1 MANAKP
7 NSAESRDGDRP
18 RSAEDQAGDEEP
30 KKDRDEPGK
39 PPKKPFYKR
48 PVLMTILIVVA
59 VAVIIIGVLWWLHS
73 RQYENTDDAFIDGH
87 IVYVAPRVAGRVLKL
102 NVTDN
107 QWVDAGAVIV
117 EIDPADY
124 IAAKD
129 QALAAEQQA
138 TAKVA
143 QAQANLAVAQADAEQ
158 AQADVLVAQ
167 ANAANAQAD
176 LQRFQKLPAQA
187 RSKQQLDNAIAA
199 EKTASATVIAKQK
212 QSASA
217 QAQVRAA
224 QTAIDAAQA
233 QVKSAQ
239 AQTAQA
245 NLNLQYT
252 KVTAGQAG
260 YVTRRTIE
268 AGNYVQVGQ
277 NLAAIVSEEVWV
289 TANFKET
296 QLTNMHP
303 NDPVTIHVDAYPG
316 HEFKGHVD
324 SIQAGT
330 GAVFSLIPPENAT
343 GNYVKVVQRVPVKI
357 VFDDDSKLLLAPG
370 MSVEPKVKVR

>member
-1 MANAKP
+1 MANKKPPTPEPHKPAKP
-7 NSAESRDGDRP
+7 P
-18 RSAEDQAGDEEP
+18 R
-30 KKDRDEPGK
+30 
-39 PPKKPFYKR
+39 KKPFYKR
-48 PVLMTILIVVA
+48 PVLMMILIVIVVA
-59 VAVIIIGVLWWLHS
+59 VAVVGVIWWLHA
-73 RQYENTDDAFIDGH
+73 RQYESTDDAFIDGH

-107 QWVDAGAVIV
+107 QWVDAGTVIV

-129 QALAAEQQA
+129 QAQAAQQQA
-138 TAKVA
+138 TSKVA
-143 QAQANLAVAQADAEQ
+143 QAQANLAVAQADAQ
-158 AQADVLVAQ
+158 QMQADVLVAQ
-167 ANAANAQAD
+167 ANATNAQSD
-176 LQRFQKLPAQA
+176 LQRFENLPAQA

-212 QSASA
+212 QAASA
-217 QAQVRAA
+217 QAQVQAA
-224 QTAIDAAQA
+224 QTTIDAARA
-233 QVKSAQ
+233 LVKSAQ
-239 AQTAQA
+239 AQVEQA

-260 YVTRRTIE
+260 YITRRTVE
-268 AGNYVQVGQ
+268 AGDYVQVGQ
-277 NLAAIVSEEVWV
+277 NLAAIVSKDVWV

-296 QLTNMHP
+296 QLTHMHK
-303 NDPVTIHVDAYPG
+303 NDPATIKVDAYPG

-357 VFDDDSKLLLAPG
+357 VFDDDSNLLLAPG